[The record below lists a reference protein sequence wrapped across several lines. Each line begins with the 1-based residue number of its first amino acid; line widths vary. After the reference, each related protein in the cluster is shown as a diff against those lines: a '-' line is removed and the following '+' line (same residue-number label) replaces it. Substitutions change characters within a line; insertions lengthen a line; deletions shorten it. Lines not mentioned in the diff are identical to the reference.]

1 MRIFQNL
8 INAWRGHCHQQNHS
22 CEECFTALKT
32 ASEIYRD
39 HFLAGFSLGNGGE
52 FDTWQ
57 IMQEQ
62 TLRNFLGSALEW
74 LSHYHGGSGDLETA
88 IGSVKRWLSLDPLN
102 EPAHVLLMKLFAQNG
117 QRAAAIR
124 QFEECKK
131 VLLTELSLSPQ
142 AETIQTLKSILDN
155 KNSSRLVIP
164 LLTFPNQIGCQNIIF
179 PSKRFH
185 LWDARSW
192 RMILSK
198 TFTIQA
204 AACSPS
210 PGQVGVVNHA
220 WRSKLP
226 ENICKNFPMGSISSS
241 LRHANWLRK
250 LSE

>member
-1 MRIFQNL
+1 MEPKALSLFGAPQLTHHHTPIHIGRKNAVGLLAYLATSDHPLTRDHLAAFFWPEHSPRLAYAELRRTLSVLRQILGDILAIDRETVFIPPDSPLQVDVRIFQNL

-88 IGSVKRWLSLDPLN
+88 IGSAKRWLSLDPLN

-131 VLLTELSLSPQ
+131 VLLTELDLHP
-142 AETIQTLKSILDN
+142 
-155 KNSSRLVIP
+155 
-164 LLTFPNQIGCQNIIF
+164 
-179 PSKRFH
+179 KRKPFKH
-185 LWDARSW
+185 
-192 RMILSK
+192 
-198 TFTIQA
+198 
-204 AACSPS
+204 
-210 PGQVGVVNHA
+210 
-220 WRSKLP
+220 
-226 ENICKNFPMGSISSS
+226 
-241 LRHANWLRK
+241 
-250 LSE
+250 